1 LTALPANFEPP
12 ASDPD
17 KMSIEEFISLNC
29 NLYQALEKDLANYDK
44 KIEKAQQE
52 AEELEEA
59 LN

>member
-1 LTALPANFEPP
+1 
-12 ASDPD
+12 
-17 KMSIEEFISLNC
+17 MSIEEFISLNC